1 MPKAVRKDFF
11 QWSVA
16 DLERVLPM
24 LLDNMRFQDINVQLA
39 SNQAT
44 ATAIDRATLGQYQ
57 VELRLGFTIKW
68 TEQSDGLT
76 AILSVE
82 ENQNEWT
89 GCLCNRLAD
98 SIIGALKTACEI
110 ERGSDR

>member
-1 MPKAVRKDFF
+1 MRKDFF

-24 LLDNMRFQDINVQLA
+24 LLDNMRFQDINVQQSA
-39 SNQAT
+39 SQASAT
-44 ATAIDRATLGQYQ
+44 AVDRASIGQYQ
-57 VELRLGFTIKW
+57 VELLLKFAMKW
-68 TEQSDGLT
+68 SEQSDGLT
-76 AILSVE
+76 AIVSVE

-110 ERGSDR
+110 ERGSDK